1 VVSAFGLRVVIEGGL
16 DHEIGRNLRRL
27 FDDRE
32 YVDYA
37 LGEAPAEQS
46 LSAIGDADDLLDA
59 TTRWIERR
67 LAAASTFSLS
77 GRGQRAQRALEAPL
91 LLDGRSGGRPPG
103 PAVLPACRGG
113 EAPVG
118 ALGPAQRLAQ
128 VGSFE

>member
-1 VVSAFGLRVVIEGGL
+1 MRSDATFAAS
-16 DHEIGRNLRRL
+16 

-67 LAAASTFSLS
+67 VAAA
-77 GRGQRAQRALEAPL
+77 
-91 LLDGRSGGRPPG
+91 
-103 PAVLPACRGG
+103 
-113 EAPVG
+113 
-118 ALGPAQRLAQ
+118 
-128 VGSFE
+128 